1 MKKHQ
6 TIAGFVALVLV
17 AAAATAAAAT
27 MRSTASSAHLP
38 IAPHGIMLNE
48 LTVDVNKLATE
59 EFDDQSFVF
68 SAGTKH

>member
-1 MKKHQ
+1 MTTHQ
-6 TIAGFVALVLV
+6 TITGFVAVVLV

-38 IAPHGIMLNE
+38 MAPAGIMLNE
-48 LTVDVNKLATE
+48 LSVDVNKLPNE

-68 SAGTKH
+68 SAGTKR